1 MAEESL
7 STSFSTKRMRCNA
20 GPCLS
25 PPLASVS
32 TRHCGTLYLAN
43 GACHEQSDCQERRRN
58 SQKQGH
64 QGFPGHDSVTFLFN
78 SSILLSA
85 IVWSSSGDSSLPE
98 GLDFIALLLSINGG
112 FSSVTCK
119 QYATRS
125 KAFGIFWY
133 TGSGPGGFL
142 TLRNTLCFKEPL
154 RFYGQRTTS
163 VAFRNSKATPTLCG
177 CSKQNASSS
186 FNLPSMVAGVMG
198 SASGRRKGGNVVTV
212 LRK

>member
-1 MAEESL
+1 MAEPSFSISL
-7 STSFSTKRMRCNA
+7 STKGMRCNA
-20 GPCLS
+20 GLCLS

-58 SQKQGH
+58 NQKKRH
-64 QGFPGHDSVTFLFN
+64 QGFPEHDSVTFLFKMSEISYGRSTVVARASPA
-78 SSILLSA
+78 SSMRREVKRLGFFGTL
-85 IVWSSSGDSSLPE
+85 VRDPE
-98 GLDFIALLLSINGG
+98 DF
-112 FSSVTCK
+112 
-119 QYATRS
+119 
-125 KAFGIFWY
+125 
-133 TGSGPGGFL
+133 
-142 TLRNTLCFKEPL
+142 LCFKEPL
-154 RFYGQRTTS
+154 RFYGQRTTL

-198 SASGRRKGGNVVTV
+198 SASGRRKGGNVLTV

>member
-1 MAEESL
+1 MAEESF
-7 STSFSTKRMRCNA
+7 SISFSTKGMRCNA
-20 GPCLS
+20 GLCLS
-25 PPLASVS
+25 PPLALVS
-32 TRHCGTLYLAN
+32 TRHCGTLYLAY

-58 SQKQGH
+58 NQKQRH
-64 QGFPGHDSVTFLFN
+64 QGFPEHDSVTFLFKM
-78 SSILLSA
+78 SEISYGRSTVEISLILKRKERNFLR
-85 IVWSSSGDSSLPE
+85 
-98 GLDFIALLLSINGG
+98 SINGG
-112 FSSVTCK
+112 CSSVTCK

-186 FNLPSMVAGVMG
+186 FLDGCG
-198 SASGRRKGGNVVTV
+198 SAG
-212 LRK
+212 LRFWT